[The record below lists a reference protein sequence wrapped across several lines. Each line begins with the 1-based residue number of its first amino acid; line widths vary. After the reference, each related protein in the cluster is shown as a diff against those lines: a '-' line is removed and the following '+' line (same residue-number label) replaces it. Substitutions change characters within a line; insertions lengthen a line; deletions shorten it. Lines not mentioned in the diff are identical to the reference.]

1 MTLGEITA
9 TGAATWYSLF
19 VLKES
24 EIFYPVRAAL
34 EQFLKKSIVSNKW
47 FAAKLNGLW
56 KCNLCLGFWIGL
68 ILSISFNLSPILAL
82 TSPTFAFILTTWVR
96 KNLV

>member
-9 TGAATWYSLF
+9 TGAATWYCLF

-24 EIFYPVRAAL
+24 EIFYPIRAAFEL
-34 EQFLKKSIVSNKW
+34 FLKKSLAAEKW
-47 FAAKLNGLW
+47 FAPKLNGLW

-68 ILSISFNLSPILAL
+68 IISLSFNISPIFAL
-82 TSPTFAFILTTWVR
+82 TSPVIAQLITRYL
-96 KNLV
+96 K